1 MTNALGAALFLPAHE
16 ARRRLF
22 VKPVR
27 PLKNVLFVCTGNTC
41 RSPLAEVLFRD
52 LAKELTGYQVG
63 SAGVGAFSG
72 QAASRHS
79 ATLAREAGLDLTQHR
94 SRPLSADIV
103 TAATH
108 IFAMG
113 RSHIAAILGSFPEAE
128 DKVYLVSEFTADDS
142 LRGRDLSDPFGGDL
156 EDYRETLEHL
166 RLMLPSVLAYI
177 EQTWKE
183 EEAGRGSPQGD

>member
-1 MTNALGAALFLPAHE
+1 M
-16 ARRRLF
+16 
-22 VKPVR
+22 V
-27 PLKNVLFVCTGNTC
+27 
-41 RSPLAEVLFRD
+41 FRD
-52 LAKELTGYQVG
+52 LAKNLTGYQVG

-79 ATLAREAGLDLTQHR
+79 ATLAKEAGLDLTQHR
-94 SRPLSADIV
+94 SRALTADLV
-103 TAATH
+103 EAATH

-113 RSHIAAILGSFPEAE
+113 RSHMAAILGSYPEAE
-128 DKVYLVSEFTADDS
+128 DKVYLVSEFVADDS

-156 EDYRETLEHL
+156 SEYRETLEHL
-166 RLMLPSVLAYI
+166 RKMLPSTLAYI